1 MFCKRKIE
9 FEIIKHW
16 QKNLHLNIGI
26 KGTFSIERL
35 KKMFNAISI
44 KKPYIKNLKQK
55 IIK

>member
-26 KGTFSIERL
+26 KGIFSIERL